1 MRKLTVSSP
10 QDSQTSRAPME
21 RGYAADTRAQREQQ
35 HQRRIRQRLVGV
47 FPYPSY
53 GVGAQRLRSAAH
65 IANAHGAGVGVA
77 PHLAEGLH
85 LHGADK
91 GHHGVGE
98 GVGRLRQKAHRK
110 QQNDLR

>member
-1 MRKLTVSSP
+1 MGVEIDAQGL
-10 QDSQTSRAPME
+10 RA
-21 RGYAADTRAQREQQ
+21 
-35 HQRRIRQRLVGV
+35 
-47 FPYPSY
+47 
-53 GVGAQRLRSAAH
+53 AAH
-65 IANAHGAGVGVA
+65 IADAHGTGVGVA
-77 PHLAEGLH
+77 PDLAEGLH